1 MILAGKFK
9 KALST
14 RGGEDV
20 RHIKINE
27 PQNIKFTGNAI
38 GTNLKSSK
46 VIFKV
51 LKIKIIF
58 KCLKDNSK
66 QNLF

>member
-38 GTNLKSSK
+38 GTCLFLKK
-46 VIFKV
+46 T
-51 LKIKIIF
+51 KIIF
-58 KCLKDNSK
+58 KCFEENSK

>member
-38 GTNLKSSK
+38 GTNL
-46 VIFKV
+46 I
-51 LKIKIIF
+51 L
-58 KCLKDNSK
+58 
-66 QNLF
+66 